1 MQRDLLAWGGARAS
15 RTKLLGS
22 YRVFQGPAANSG
34 LKGSLLRLG
43 VQGGG
48 GESKAA
54 ASLASSS
61 RISDAGKA
69 RAGAWTHP
77 WFSPAPAAP
86 VVLPG
91 ALPDPAPCGA
101 ELNLVA
107 PACPSPAAGAAQA
120 GAALQCGFL
129 SSITMEMVTNEAGL
143 LTRFLSTHSP
153 SSCCESAERPRCSQQ
168 WAPGCPC
175 PSPCPKPLGTG
186 TPGAPGDPDRVSA
199 DWVCTS
205 QSHPP
210 PPCPQ
215 RGS

>member
-1 MQRDLLAWGGARAS
+1 MPRDLLAWGGARAS

-22 YRVFQGPAANSG
+22 CRVFQGPAVNSG

-48 GESKAA
+48 GESEAA

-91 ALPDPAPCGA
+91 ALPAPAPHGA
-101 ELNLVA
+101 ELNLMA
-107 PACPSPAAGAAQA
+107 PACPSAAAGAARA

-129 SSITMEMVTNEAGL
+129 SSITMEMVTNGAGL
-143 LTRFLSTHSP
+143 LTRFLSTCSP
-153 SSCCESAERPRCSQQ
+153 SSRRDSVERPRCSQP

-186 TPGAPGDPDRVSA
+186 APGVPGHPDRVSA
-199 DWVCTS
+199 DWVCMS